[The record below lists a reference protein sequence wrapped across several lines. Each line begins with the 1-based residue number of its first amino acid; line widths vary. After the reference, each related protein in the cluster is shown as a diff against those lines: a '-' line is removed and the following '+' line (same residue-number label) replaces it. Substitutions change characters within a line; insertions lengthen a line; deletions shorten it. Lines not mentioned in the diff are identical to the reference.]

1 MSQVVVSS
9 RSGGLQHEVQ
19 TGKHSFIADAGKH
32 VGGAE
37 TGPDPH
43 ELLLASLGACTSMTL
58 QLFAKKREW
67 KLEQVNVRL
76 TEETIEDPATP
87 GKKMSRINRDIEV
100 KGDLNAEQV
109 DTLKK
114 IADKCP
120 IHKLLTESKQI
131 VTNLSDVGVESSG
144 RVG

>member
-1 MSQVVVSS
+1 MSQVVVTS
-9 RSGGLQHEVQ
+9 RPGGLQHEVQ
-19 TGKHSFIADAGKH
+19 TAKHTLIADAGKH
-32 VGGAE
+32 VGGE
-37 TGPDPH
+37 EVGPDPH

-67 KLEQVNVRL
+67 KLEHVSVRL
-76 TEETIEDPATP
+76 AEETVEDPATP
-87 GKKMSRINRDIEV
+87 GKKMSKITRDITI
-100 KGDLNAEQV
+100 KGQLDGEKL

-120 IHKLLTESKQI
+120 IHKLLSESSQI
-131 VTNLSDVGVESSG
+131 VTNLAETAAEGSG